1 MRLTVLATAVAIPLL
16 AGCASITNDPN
27 QQISF
32 KAPGC
37 KKGAVSCTARNKRG
51 SWSFE
56 VPATVPIRRSDDALH
71 IECEDDQG
79 GRHTESVNS
88 RMGGKIVASAVFLD
102 FGIVDSITDKH
113 REYPE
118 QSHPSDL
125 RWLSQVASCVD
136 PIAM

>member
-1 MRLTVLATAVAIPLL
+1 MRLTVLATAFALL
-16 AGCASITNDPN
+16 LVAGCASITNDPN

-56 VPATVPIRRSDDALH
+56 VPSTVPIRRSDDVLH

-79 GRHTESVNS
+79 GRHTETVSS

-118 QSHPSDL
+118 QIILQICDG
-125 RWLSQVASCVD
+125 
-136 PIAM
+136 

>member
-1 MRLTVLATAVAIPLL
+1 MRLTVLATAFAIPLL

-37 KKGAVSCTARNKRG
+37 KKGAVSCTAKNKRG

-56 VPATVPIRRSDDALH
+56 VPSTVPIRRSDDVLH
-71 IECEDDQG
+71 IECVDDQG
-79 GRHTESVNS
+79 ERHTDSVNS

-102 FGIVDSITDKH
+102 LGITDSITDKH

-118 QSHPSDL
+118 QIIL
-125 RWLSQVASCVD
+125 QICEG
-136 PIAM
+136 

>member
-1 MRLTVLATAVAIPLL
+1 MKLAALSTVAALFLS

-56 VPATVPIRRSDDALH
+56 VPSTVAIRRSDDALH

-79 GRHTESVNS
+79 ERHTESVNS

-102 FGIVDSITDKH
+102 LGIVDSITDKH

-118 QSHPSDL
+118 QIVLQICDG
-125 RWLSQVASCVD
+125 
-136 PIAM
+136 

>member
-1 MRLTVLATAVAIPLL
+1 MRLNVLATAVAIPLL
-16 AGCASITNDPN
+16 AGCATITNDPN

-51 SWSFE
+51 SWSFD

-71 IECEDDQG
+71 IECEDAQG
-79 GRHTESVNS
+79 ERHNESVNS

-118 QSHPSDL
+118 QIILQICDG
-125 RWLSQVASCVD
+125 
-136 PIAM
+136 

>member
-1 MRLTVLATAVAIPLL
+1 MRFPGLVAVIVIPLF
-16 AGCASITNDPN
+16 AGCASLTNDPN

-51 SWSFE
+51 AWSFE

-79 GRHTESVNS
+79 GRHAESVNS

-102 FGIVDSITDKH
+102 LGITDAITDKH

-118 QSHPSDL
+118 QIIL
-125 RWLSQVASCVD
+125 QICEG
-136 PIAM
+136 

>member
-1 MRLTVLATAVAIPLL
+1 MRLTVLAAAVAIPLL

-37 KKGAVSCTARNKRG
+37 KKGAVSCMARNKRG
-51 SWSFE
+51 SWSFD
-56 VPATVPIRRSDDALH
+56 VPATVPIRRSDDVLH
-71 IECEDDQG
+71 IECEDEQG
-79 GRHTESVNS
+79 ERHNESVNS

-118 QSHPSDL
+118 QIILQICDG
-125 RWLSQVASCVD
+125 
-136 PIAM
+136 

>member
-1 MRLTVLATAVAIPLL
+1 MRLTVLSTVAFVLPLV
-16 AGCASITNDPN
+16 GCASITNDPN
-27 QQISF
+27 QPISF

-56 VPATVPIRRSDDALH
+56 LPATVPIRRSDDVLH
-71 IECEDDQG
+71 IECEDEQG
-79 GRHTESVNS
+79 ERHTESVNS

-102 FGIVDSITDKH
+102 FGIVDSVTDKH

-118 QSHPSDL
+118 QIVL
-125 RWLSQVASCVD
+125 QICEG
-136 PIAM
+136 

>member
-1 MRLTVLATAVAIPLL
+1 MRFTVPATALVVLSF

-37 KKGAVSCTARNKRG
+37 KKEAVSCTARNKRG
-51 SWSFE
+51 SWTFK
-56 VPATVPIRRSDDALH
+56 VPSTVPIRRSDDVLH

-79 GRHTESVNS
+79 GRHNETVNS

-102 FGIVDSITDKH
+102 LGITDAITDKH

-118 QSHPSDL
+118 QIILQICDG
-125 RWLSQVASCVD
+125 
-136 PIAM
+136 

>member
-1 MRLTVLATAVAIPLL
+1 MRLAVLPIAVVLLL

-27 QQISF
+27 QLISF

-56 VPATVPIRRSDDALH
+56 VPGTAPIRRSDDVLH
-71 IECEDDQG
+71 IECEDDRGQ
-79 GRHTESVNS
+79 RHTEHVNS
-88 RMGGKIVASAVFLD
+88 RLGGKIVASAVFLD
-102 FGIVDSITDKH
+102 LGIVDSITDKH

-118 QSHPSDL
+118 QIILQICDG
-125 RWLSQVASCVD
+125 
-136 PIAM
+136 